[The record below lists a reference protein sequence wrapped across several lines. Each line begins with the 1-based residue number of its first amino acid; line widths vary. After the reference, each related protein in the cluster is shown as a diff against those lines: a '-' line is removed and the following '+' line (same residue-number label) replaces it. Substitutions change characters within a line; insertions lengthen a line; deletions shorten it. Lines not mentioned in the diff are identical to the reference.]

1 MFLPSGRVAFIGP
14 IVCQKRAPVFQHGF
28 WAARLLGRDMR
39 EFVYR
44 CAAMTAFIL
53 ILCITAFAQDSRDS
67 DLSQIQS
74 GADRFAQDRFGQ
86 DRFQRSDQ
94 RGRNF
99 DQRNQPGHF
108 DFYVLA
114 LSWSPSFCETSRE
127 RNQSRSQQQQ
137 CGSRPYS
144 FVVHGLWPQHERGFP
159 RDCQVPAPRL
169 ARSIVDTMLDVMPS
183 PRLVFNQWD
192 RHGTCS
198 GLNGQQFFETLRKAR
213 EAVQIPAQFEQVS
226 DYKIVTPG
234 RGGGSFRRRQ
244 SGPVTRCHRR
254 HLRQPPPERGTHLHV
269 EGPEIPRLSGNRPAI
284 LPQREGR
291 DAAGARKLSVGKRKT
306 RVPDQGTA
314 ISHPTAGKT

>member
-1 MFLPSGRVAFIGP
+1 
-14 IVCQKRAPVFQHGF
+14 
-28 WAARLLGRDMR
+28 MR

-74 GADRFAQDRFGQ
+74 GAERFGQGRSGQDRSGQ
-86 DRFQRSDQ
+86 DRFQRFDQ

-169 ARSIVDTMLDVMPS
+169 ARSIVDTMLDLMPS

-213 EAVQIPAQFEQVS
+213 EAVQIPAQFEQVA
-226 DYKIVTPG
+226 DYKMVTPDEVEDAFVAANPG
-234 RGGGSFRRRQ
+234 LSRDAIAVTCDSRRLSEVRICMSKELKFRG
-244 SGPVTRCHRR
+244 C
-254 HLRQPPPERGTHLHV
+254 
-269 EGPEIPRLSGNRPAI
+269 PEIDRRSCRNEKVVMPPVRGS
-284 LPQREGR
+284 
-291 DAAGARKLSVGKRKT
+291 
-306 RVPDQGTA
+306 
-314 ISHPTAGKT
+314 